1 MTTLVSQYPMAE
13 CIGVQA
19 GQSVIV
25 YHDKNRDGRV
35 APGEFATMGPPDQ
48 PFRFKDAIAKWDG
61 VKFVAVNSVSCGYTK
76 ADIDAAERKGY
87 ERCKADVARL
97 KP

>member
-13 CIGVQA
+13 CIGVA
-19 GQSVIV
+19 VGSTVIV
-25 YHDKNRDGRV
+25 YYDKDGDGRV
-35 APGEFATMGPPDQ
+35 APNEFVTVGPPDQ

-61 VKFVAVNSVSCGYTK
+61 VKFVAATSGSGVYTK
-76 ADIDAAERKGY
+76 ADLDAAERKGY